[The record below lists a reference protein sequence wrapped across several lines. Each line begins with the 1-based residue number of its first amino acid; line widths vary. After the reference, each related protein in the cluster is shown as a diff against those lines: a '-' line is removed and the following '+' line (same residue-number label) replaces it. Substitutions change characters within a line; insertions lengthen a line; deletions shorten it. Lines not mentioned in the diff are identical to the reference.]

1 MKKFSTFLSLMAMF
15 LLLPLGTRAQL
26 SCPNGDPITFTN
38 SETGSSTTS
47 YFPGYSL
54 YNYSYSEVIIP
65 AASLEGMGTVIG
77 WQFKPMSTSAGTYFN
92 NCSVYLAHTDAT
104 NLSSSF
110 VTNRNDFQLVYS
122 GTLNYS
128 DTSWQTVVFDQE
140 FEYDG
145 TSNVVVAVIRSHG
158 TWTSGSSFK
167 AYSAGASL
175 ARYIYQDSGPYS
187 LSNPVTGTATGT
199 ATSTVPIYRLI
210 GCEPAGSGPVCR
222 KPNRLAVSDITTE
235 GATLSWSPRNGE
247 TSWRLYADGVEI
259 ADSPITGDTSYI
271 FTGLTPSSAHTLGVA
286 AICDEATSFESDPAT
301 INFRT
306 ACGVLPLP
314 WGEDFDNVSSLT
326 ASECWLRFSALY
338 NDDAFSIDSAQSTTS
353 GWTLKTTNMP
363 TKSLSL
369 NIYGTSCKYWI
380 ATPEVAV
387 EANGRLSFD
396 LSLTDYGNSNPPEGT
411 DMADDRF
418 IVFVFNCTDSTLTP
432 LAKWGSQDGMRDDYS
447 YVGISHIPSNVS
459 FSLNDYAGENVRI
472 VFYGESTISGD
483 DNDLNIDDIVVDVD
497 NGCNRPS
504 TASLSGVT
512 YEGATVS
519 WAAEGEAISGYT
531 VRVAKSNDVNAA
543 TAVDYEATSS
553 PYVLSG
559 LSGNTTYYV
568 WVRSNCGEDATM
580 WRSAGSFTTEQDCYP
595 IQDLRLID
603 KNMST
608 AAVSWTIQSRGRE
621 CEGVNLKLI
630 DITNTPADT
639 VQEVVAQGTYHFF
652 TGLEG
657 GHSYSVVASA
667 QCDTFASTTQ
677 NISFMTD
684 ACGRIEGSTTTSS
697 MPLAGY
703 YNYGYSQV
711 IYPAEKLQGLGEISQ
726 LQFRESSAP
735 SSVYN
740 RIVKVY
746 MAHTDMT
753 LLDTIDY
760 IDIND
765 LTLVY
770 DGILNVQNT
779 GWKTITLNEPFVY
792 DGSSN
797 IVVAMLNSTGE
808 HNSFSWGAHAVTD
821 SLGNGVYW
829 YRDGEA
835 IDPADPNA
843 RLSTGTHA
851 LPSRGKS
858 FTVPD
863 ITFVGECEAPACAAP
878 LAVVES
884 ATESS
889 VTLTWVAG
897 SQESNWVV
905 EYRQYGDTAWTEYN
919 TTSTPGMTVSDLAAS
934 TLYEFRV
941 GSQCQEVLYS
951 MVVRGRTSC
960 AAITLPYTESFEGW
974 MGTNPFHSCW
984 YKIQAAGNYP
994 YILNGASY
1002 HMGGTA
1008 AMYSSASSGQVSL
1021 IATPEVP
1028 AEATNIKVT
1037 FWAYNWSSATQAG
1050 VVSDVTNPSSFEAC
1064 RVTATGLT
1072 EGNMSE
1078 YEFYTD
1084 SVTATGSVHVAFRIA
1099 TSSSVYIDDVTVAE
1113 ASNCRRPI
1121 TPSVSN
1127 VGFYTATLH
1136 WNDVNGGNASYQVCY
1151 NTENRIEG
1159 ATLYGETTTGD
1170 SIEVSGLHNG
1180 QRYYMWVRPE
1190 CSTNEADWLPMPAF
1204 TTQVSCYPVLRA
1216 HRVGMTNT
1224 TAVVEWE
1231 YDYESEGMVPQGAV
1245 LSLMDME
1252 DSSWVVENVPESG
1265 TSHIFTGL
1273 AAGNQYTVYIATVCD
1288 PDTAAAVKLSLG
1300 VSSDACA
1307 EVEGTTAYTTNS
1319 YVPFNRWFKYAYTQ
1333 TLYTASELS
1342 GISTISGIGYETLNP
1357 GDHNFTIDV
1366 YVGLTTANSL
1376 TTSGVPGNSLTL
1388 VAQNVIVNPSEGTI
1402 DIMFDQPFAY
1412 TSGSNLVVAIVNKT
1426 GAYEGSSRYWKSHS
1440 TTSTMAVYSNS
1451 DTSPYNPANTTSFSS
1466 SISYRPNTKFYGDCG
1481 AEEENPCMAPVLVV
1495 GSKDNSSVTLNWGI
1509 DAANADVTV
1518 QHKGLSD
1525 TTWTDDAVVST
1536 TTYTVDGLQGSTG
1549 YMFRLSYECN
1559 DSTIYSNEVLA
1570 YTDCEAMPVPQTFTF
1585 GEQLS
1590 PCWTL
1595 TNNNVSCSTSISAL
1609 YFGYNSNIGMAVL
1622 PEFELP
1628 VTSLKVTVHA
1638 RTSSSNAEIA
1648 VGVGSVTGAGYTM
1661 VGATPMPSNNTY
1673 GYYTFYLDSYT
1684 GTDNHIIVT
1693 KNNGS
1698 TYVYVDSIFVE
1709 EAESCRPV
1717 QGLTLTAVS
1726 DNNAVIGWATNPTS
1740 NNFDVE
1746 YREATA
1752 NTWQST
1758 TATGTSVNL
1767 TGLSSTTQYV
1777 VRVRAHCSDADQSE
1791 WCAPLSFATTVSGA
1805 ALPYTTGFE
1814 SGDDAEWTFANS
1826 TNGWYIGA
1834 ATSKDGSQS
1843 MYISNDNGAS
1853 NTYTTSSATSASYA
1867 YKPFSFPAGQTPISF
1882 DWKADGEGT
1891 TTLYDYLRVFI
1902 VPASVT
1908 LEAGQTNG
1916 INASSTPNGWI
1927 AVDNGSALIHQTDW
1941 QHVDYTATIAN
1952 AGVYYLVFYWRND
1965 GSSGN
1970 QPPAAIDNV
1979 QVGAGA
1985 GPQPGCEVP
1994 IISSLT
2000 ATENSATMQWSAT
2013 AQSYEVAIVEGAWT
2027 APATGTAVN
2036 STMYTFQNLTPGT
2049 AYTAGVRGV
2058 CNGQRTEWATQTV
2071 TTPMPGDPECN
2082 APTNVEASNI
2092 TDNGAT
2098 ISWTAGGNETNWV
2111 VEVSGAG
2118 NTTEHEVS
2126 GTPSKTL
2133 TGLEKATAYT
2143 VRVKAVCTAT
2153 SQSPWSQPSM
2163 FQTTNVGIED
2173 VLGESFVLYPNPAT
2187 VSVTVELAEAGMV
2200 SILDAAGR
2208 ESGKWSV
2215 ENGHLTID
2223 LSGYSAGAYYV
2234 RVVTAQGTAVR
2245 KLIVR

>member
-15 LLLPLGTRAQL
+15 LLLPFGARAQEEL
-26 SCPNGDPITFTN
+26 
-38 SETGSSTTS
+38 
-47 YFPGYSL
+47 
-54 YNYSYSEVIIP
+54 
-65 AASLEGMGTVIG
+65 TV
-77 WQFKPMSTSAGTYFN
+77 
-92 NCSVYLAHTDAT
+92 
-104 NLSSSF
+104 
-110 VTNRNDFQLVYS
+110 
-122 GTLNYS
+122 
-128 DTSWQTVVFDQE
+128 
-140 FEYDG
+140 FE
-145 TSNVVVAVIRSHG
+145 
-158 TWTSGSSFK
+158 
-167 AYSAGASL
+167 
-175 ARYIYQDSGPYS
+175 
-187 LSNPVTGTATGT
+187 GT
-199 ATSTVPIYRLI
+199 ATSYYVPAYVFYWDDFSKSQFVIPSSYLEDMVGATITSVKFYTTSENIPYTSTSVADMFIKEVDYTSISAYEAKEGVVYSGIFSFVSEGAGGSVTIEFTTPYVYQGGNLLI
-210 GCEPAGSGPVCR
+210 GIENTTDNAYKQIYFYGQTVNGASIAASNSSSLSGVTSATQRNFIPKTTFTYEPASSGPVCR

-314 WGEDFDNVSSLT
+314 WGENFDNVSSLT
-326 ASECWLRFSALY
+326 ASECWLRFKALY
-338 NDDAFSIDSAQSTTS
+338 NDDAFSIDSAQSTPD
-353 GWTLKTTNMP
+353 GWELSTTNMP
-363 TKSLSL
+363 TKSLTL
-369 NIYGTSCKYWI
+369 NIYGSSCKYWI

-396 LSLTDYGNSNPPEGT
+396 LSLTDYDNSNPPDGT

-432 LAKWGSQDGMRDDYS
+432 LAKWGSQDGMRDDFS
-447 YVGISHIPSNVS
+447 YIGISHIPSNVS
-459 FSLNDYAGENVRI
+459 FSLNDYAGETVRI
-472 VFYGESTISGD
+472 VFYGESTISGNSSAGA

-504 TASLSGVT
+504 TASVSGVT

-531 VRVAKSNDVNAA
+531 VRVTKSNDVNAA

-553 PYVLSG
+553 PHVLSG

-568 WVRSNCGEDATM
+568 WVRSNCGEDVTM

-595 IQDLRLID
+595 VQDLRLVD

-657 GHSYSVVASA
+657 GHSYRVVASA

-677 NISFMTD
+677 NITFMTD
-684 ACGRIEGSTTTSS
+684 ACGRIEGSTTTST
-697 MPLAGY
+697 MPFATNY
-703 YNYGYSQV
+703 KYGYSQV

-753 LLDTIDY
+753 LLDTTDY

-770 DGILNVQNT
+770 DGVLNVQTT

-797 IVVAMLNSTGE
+797 IVVAMQNNTGE
-808 HNSFSWGAHAVTD
+808 YNSFSWGAHAVTD

-878 LAVVES
+878 LTVVES

-897 SQESNWVV
+897 SQESSWVV

-941 GSQCQEVLYS
+941 GSQCEEVLYS

-994 YILNGASY
+994 YIMNGASY

-1037 FWAYNWSSATQAG
+1037 FWAYNWSGATQAG

-1072 EGNMSE
+1072 EGSMRE

-1113 ASNCRRPI
+1113 ASNCRRPN

-1151 NTENRIEG
+1151 NTENRLAG

-1170 SIEVSGLHNG
+1170 SIEVSGLQNG

-1190 CSTNEADWLPMPAF
+1190 CSTNEADWLPMPVF

-1245 LSLMDME
+1245 LSLMDLE

-1273 AAGNQYTVYIATVCD
+1273 TAGGQYMAYIATVCD
-1288 PDTAAAVKLSLG
+1288 PDTAAAVKLSIG
-1300 VSSDACA
+1300 GSGDACA
-1307 EVEGTTAYTTNS
+1307 DVVGTSEANS
-1319 YVPFNRWFKYAYTQ
+1319 NNSQVPFNRFYNYSYTQ
-1333 TLYTASELS
+1333 TLYTAEELA
-1342 GISTISGIGYETLNP
+1342 GISSISGIGYEAAVTGNKDYTLDVYIGTTTLN
-1357 GDHNFTIDV
+1357 T
-1366 YVGLTTANSL
+1366 LSTTANNNIAYNAL
-1376 TTSGVPGNSLTL
+1376 TQ
-1388 VAQNVIVNPSEGTI
+1388 VASNAVVNPSEGPI
-1402 DIMFDQPFAY
+1402 DIMFNQTFAY
-1412 TSGSNLVVAIVNKT
+1412 TGSSNIIVVVVNKT
-1426 GAYEGSSRYWKSHS
+1426 GSYETSGRYFKSHPAS
-1440 TTSTMAVYSNS
+1440 GKVVYLNRDGTT
-1451 DTSPYNPANTTSFSS
+1451 PYDPANITGVMTSG
-1466 SISYRPNTKFYGDCG
+1466 SYRPNTKFYGDCG
-1481 AEEENPCMAPVLVV
+1481 ADEDNPCMAPVLVV

-1518 QHKGLSD
+1518 QRKGLSD
-1525 TTWTDDAVVST
+1525 TVWTDEAVVST
-1536 TTYTVDGLQGSTG
+1536 TTHTVDGLQGSTG
-1549 YMFRLSYECN
+1549 YMFRLSYVCN

-1595 TNNNVSCSTSISAL
+1595 TNTNVSCSTSISAL
-1609 YFGYNSNIGMAVL
+1609 YFSSSSNIGMAVL

-1638 RTSSSNAEIA
+1638 RTSSSNADIA

-1661 VGATPMPSNNTY
+1661 VSSSPISSSNTY

-1698 TYVYVDSIFVE
+1698 TSVYVDSIIVE

-1791 WCAPLSFATTVSGA
+1791 WCAPLSFATTVAGA

-1814 SGDDAEWTFANS
+1814 SGDDADWTFANN
-1826 TNGWYIGA
+1826 TNGWYIGT

-1853 NTYTTSSATSASYA
+1853 NAYTLGSSSASYA

-1891 TTLYDYLRVFI
+1891 STLYDYLRVFI

-1916 INASSTPNGWI
+1916 ISASSTPNGWI
-1927 AVDNGSALIHQTDW
+1927 AVDNGSALIHQTEW

-1965 GSSGN
+1965 GSAGN

-1979 QVGAGA
+1979 QVGGGA

-2173 VLGESFVLYPNPAT
+2173 VTGESFVLYPNPAS